1 MGVDRFCRVRRAHP
15 SRWFAAAGSRRPG
28 GGAESQTIGRTMS
41 RDAPAVRPAG
51 GEHGRSRASMFH
63 DDTATSRTSDP
74 VARRSVTARLRVPE
88 PNAPASNGHHT
99 LRVIVVDDHEL
110 ARKGLVDLLQHRG
123 ISVVADAPLAADA
136 ISQAVSL
143 APDVLITDLCMPG
156 LSAIEATHRL
166 AAVAPEVHV
175 LVLTGVDDDD
185 QVMAAL
191 LAGACGYLLKT
202 ASIDQIV
209 EGISATA
216 RGDAAISPA
225 IASRLVGRL
234 RAPNRANSP
243 SLGAELTPRE
253 LEVLRLVA
261 LGANNRSIANTLHLS
276 EYTVKQYI
284 SRILDKL
291 KVGNRTQA
299 AVRAVRCGL
308 V

>member
-1 MGVDRFCRVRRAHP
+1 
-15 SRWFAAAGSRRPG
+15 
-28 GGAESQTIGRTMS
+28 MS
-41 RDAPAVRPAG
+41 RDAPAMPPAG
-51 GEHGRSRASMFH
+51 KAHERSGALTFH
-63 DDTATSRTSDP
+63 DGTATSRTSDP
-74 VARRSVTARLRVPE
+74 VARRSIAAPLRVPE
-88 PNAPASNGHHT
+88 ATAPASNGHHR

-123 ISVVADAPLAADA
+123 ISVVAEAPLAADA
-136 ISQAVSL
+136 MSQAVRL
-143 APDVLITDLCMPG
+143 APDVLVTDLCMPG

-166 AAVAPEVHV
+166 AALAPAVRV

-185 QVMAAL
+185 HVMAAL

-225 IASRLVGRL
+225 IAARLVRRL
-234 RAPNRANSP
+234 RAPNRTNPP
-243 SLGAELTPRE
+243 SWGAELTPRE

-261 LGANNRSIANTLHLS
+261 LGANNRRIADTLHLS

-291 KVGNRTQA
+291 NVGNRIQA